1 VFYLPTSRKFSLL
14 SSAEWKISGAA
25 VLKCWIDTVSGYKVE
40 VGARKVPPIGMEYGE
55 GKVTLEVVHLSSV
68 FM

>member
-14 SSAEWKISGAA
+14 STAEWKISGAA

-40 VGARKVPPIGMEYGE
+40 VGARKVPPQLEWSMER
-55 GKVTLEVVHLSSV
+55 GKLLWK
-68 FM
+68 